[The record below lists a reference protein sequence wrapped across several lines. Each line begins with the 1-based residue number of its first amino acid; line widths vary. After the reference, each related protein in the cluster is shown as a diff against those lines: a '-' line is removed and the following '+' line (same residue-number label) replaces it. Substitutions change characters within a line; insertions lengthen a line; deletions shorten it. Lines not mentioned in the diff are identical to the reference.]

1 MQSTFL
7 SVMAAALAGTQHRV
21 NVAIENASAD
31 TLKVMI
37 TADLGPTPEKASE
50 PEVQLRAAMCRPL
63 MLVGSALEI
72 EEALMKRLTQQVQAL
87 NEGMS
92 LLEQIRSIG
101 ATVQSKAA
109 APAPVEAEPADL
121 DIEPTGT
128 DAQVGGGSGASSNSD
143 EPTLNLAGSF

>member
-1 MQSTFL
+1 
-7 SVMAAALAGTQHRV
+7 
-21 NVAIENASAD
+21 
-31 TLKVMI
+31 
-37 TADLGPTPEKASE
+37 
-50 PEVQLRAAMCRPL
+50 
-63 MLVGSALEI
+63 
-72 EEALMKRLTQQVQAL
+72 MKRLTQQVQAL

-101 ATVQSKAA
+101 ATVQSKATV
-109 APAPVEAEPADL
+109 PAPVEAEPADL